1 MVSLYNHFHLRKA
14 TSHRFFCSV
23 ATLLCLLFI
32 DEKTTA
38 QSDAGARAS
47 AMAGTALSNEDV
59 WSGFHNQAGLAHLEG
74 LSAGVF
80 VENRFAMKELGDKG
94 LTIAMPFRNS
104 AIGINYRSLGYS
116 AFSNSKAGL
125 AYSMKLAEK
134 FSLGIQLNYHAV
146 RIGENYGNANT
157 VSFEGGFLYKMT
169 DKLSIAGHI
178 FNPTRAKLAD
188 FNDER
193 IPSLMRFGLGYK
205 FSEKVR
211 MNAEVRKASDA
222 KASLRAAIEYWV
234 IEPLAIRAGFGTDPA
249 RYTFGFGYR
258 LKEFQ
263 LDVAA
268 GYHLML
274 GFTPQL
280 SLTYSMSKK

>member
-1 MVSLYNHFHLRKA
+1 MKSFYTRSFYSTICKSPTTVFVL
-14 TSHRFFCSV
+14 FCAFCFSN
-23 ATLLCLLFI
+23 TIFS
-32 DEKTTA
+32 
-38 QSDAGARAS
+38 QSDAGARAA
-47 AMAGTALSNEDV
+47 AMAGTSLSNEDV
-59 WSGFHNQAGLAHLEG
+59 WSGFHNQAGLAHIESF
-74 LSAGVF
+74 SAGVF
-80 VENRFAMKELGDKG
+80 AENRFAMKELGDKG
-94 LTIAMPFRNS
+94 LTLALPFRNS
-104 AIGINYRSLGYS
+104 AFGLNYRSFGYS

-125 AYSMKLAEK
+125 AYAMKLAEK
-134 FSLGIQLNYHAV
+134 FSLGIQLNYHSL
-146 RIGENYGNANT
+146 RIGENYGTANT
-157 VSFEGGFLYKMT
+157 ISIECGFLYKMT
-169 DKLSIAGHI
+169 DKLSIAAHI
-178 FNPTRAKLAD
+178 YNPTRAKLAD

-211 MNAEVRKASDA
+211 MNAEVRKSSDA

-258 LKEFQ
+258 LKDFQ

>member
-1 MVSLYNHFHLRKA
+1 MKLIYIQFFYRTKNIARTVGVVLLLCAFSADSLYGQN
-14 TSHRFFCSV
+14 
-23 ATLLCLLFI
+23 
-32 DEKTTA
+32 
-38 QSDAGARAS
+38 DAGARAA
-47 AMAGTALSNEDV
+47 AMAGTSLSNEDV
-59 WSGFHNQAGLAHLEG
+59 WCGFHNQAGLAHLEG
-74 LSAGVF
+74 FSAGVF
-80 VENRFAMKELGDKG
+80 AENRFAMKELGDKG

-104 AIGINYRSLGYS
+104 AFGLNYRSFGYS

-125 AYSMKLAEK
+125 AYAMKLAEK
-134 FSLGIQLNYHAV
+134 FSLGIQLNYHTL
-146 RIGENYGNANT
+146 RIGENYGSTNT
-157 VSFEGGFLYKMT
+157 ISVEGGFLYKMT
-169 DKLSIAGHI
+169 DKLSIAAHI
-178 FNPTRAKLAD
+178 YNPTRAKLAD

-211 MNAEVRKASDA
+211 MNAEVRKSSDS

-258 LKEFQ
+258 LKDFQ

-268 GYHLML
+268 GYHLLL

-280 SLTYSMSKK
+280 SLTYSMGKK